1 MIDLL
6 PLFPLKIVAYPG
18 EELNLHIFEPRY
30 KQLIGDVLKKDRNFG
45 IPVFLKDVSEY
56 GTAVQITEVSKAYD
70 DGKMD
75 IKTRGISVFKIEQF
89 LNPIIGKLYAG
100 AKVSYLEN
108 VDDGDPSLTEKIRMD
123 LEHILSNANV
133 SQHLY
138 FGKNFSIYKIAHI
151 IGLSLEEEYQLLK
164 MQHEKDRQEYVLHHL
179 DKIIP
184 QVERI
189 KEVKKRISGN
199 GHFKN
204 LDPLN
209 F

>member
-1 MIDLL
+1 
-6 PLFPLKIVAYPG
+6 
-18 EELNLHIFEPRY
+18 
-30 KQLIGDVLKKDRNFG
+30 
-45 IPVFLKDVSEY
+45 
-56 GTAVQITEVSKAYD
+56 
-70 DGKMD
+70 
-75 IKTRGISVFKIEQF
+75 
-89 LNPIIGKLYAG
+89 
-100 AKVSYLEN
+100 
-108 VDDGDPSLTEKIRMD
+108 
-123 LEHILSNANV
+123 
-133 SQHLY
+133 
-138 FGKNFSIYKIAHI
+138 
-151 IGLSLEEEYQLLK
+151 